1 MYSVLPS
8 KNVCETMIHLMK
20 KMSAQ
25 IVIRVMVEVEY
36 EFWNSP
42 LSDEDTK

>member
-1 MYSVLPS
+1 
-8 KNVCETMIHLMK
+8 MIHLMK

-25 IVIRVMVEVEY
+25 IVIRVMVEVGSM